1 VAENYSA
8 STTAEDVLAKMREQ
22 GITDLD
28 DIVRK
33 GLDVAQEAADKSDA
47 PTFGAVFI
55 HKSFC
60 FYHEE

>member
-1 VAENYSA
+1 
-8 STTAEDVLAKMREQ
+8 MREQ